1 MNTTQAARLAKL
13 QARMTDE
20 NLDLFVIQDPDSI
33 VAFAGF
39 WNYLGMEFGRATL
52 LAVPRDGAP
61 VLIAPAM
68 EAEMAR
74 AMSWIADV
82 RPWADGLGGE
92 WMAALEAVVAAAPGR
107 AIAVE
112 HDKTHP
118 RVLALLGR
126 TAGADLRDGTA
137 LIAALRMIKSPAE
150 IAILRQ
156 AGQVAVAMGEAGRA
170 AIGAGVAEYEVA
182 LAVSAA
188 GTRKAAEFLAAEP
201 QGSLAATFTSPTIHN
216 LQIMQSGRHTCMVH
230 RRSTVKTIERG
241 DPVYLC
247 FCGIANFRQ
256 FKLGFDREFFVASV
270 TDEKARSYE
279 TTLAAQQ
286 AALAELRPGAVAEE
300 VHRAADEVYRAA
312 GYGAAYRTGRA
323 FGYSVL
329 EEPQLKDGDATRIA
343 PGMCFAVDGGITV
356 EGQFGTRIGD
366 SVVVTQDGFEYLT
379 DFPREL
385 TVL

>member
-1 MNTTQAARLAKL
+1 MIATQAARLAEL
-13 QARMTDE
+13 QARMTDAG
-20 NLDLFVIQDPDSI
+20 LDLFVVQDPDSI

-52 LAVPRDGAP
+52 LVVPRDGAP
-61 VLIAPAM
+61 VLIVPAM

-74 AMSWIADV
+74 AMSWIEDV
-82 RPWADGLGGE
+82 RPWADGLDGE
-92 WMAALEAVVAAAPGR
+92 WMAVLEASVAATPGR
-107 AIAVE
+107 RIAVE

-126 TAGADLRDGTA
+126 AAGARPGDGTA
-137 LIAALRMIKSPAE
+137 LIAALRMIKSPGE

-156 AGQVAVAMGEAGRA
+156 AGQVAVAMAHAGRA
-170 AIGAGVAEYEVA
+170 AIGEGVPEYEVA

-188 GTRKAAEFLAAEP
+188 GTRKAAEFLTKEP
-201 QGSLAATFTSPTIHN
+201 QGSVAAGFTSPIIHN

-230 RRSTVKTIERG
+230 RRPTVKTIERG

-256 FKLGFDREFFVASV
+256 FKLGFDRQFFVGSV
-270 TDEKARSYE
+270 TDEQARAYE

-286 AALAELRPGAVAEE
+286 AALAALRPGAVAEE
-300 VHRAADEVYRAA
+300 VHRAAEEVYRAA
-312 GYGAAYRTGRA
+312 GHGAAYRTGRA
-323 FGYSVL
+323 FGYSFL
-329 EEPQLKDGDATRIA
+329 EEPQLKDGDSTRIA

-356 EGQFGTRIGD
+356 EGEFGTRIGD
-366 SVVVTQDGFEYLT
+366 SVVVTEDGFEYLT

>member
-1 MNTTQAARLAKL
+1 VTTAQATRLAEL
-13 QARMTDE
+13 QARMTE
-20 NLDLFVIQDPDSI
+20 EGLDLFVVQDPDSI
-33 VAFAGF
+33 VALAGY

-52 LAVPRDGAP
+52 LAIPRDGAP
-61 VLIAPAM
+61 VLITPAM

-74 AMSWIADV
+74 AMSWIEDI
-82 RPWADGLGGE
+82 RPWADGLDGE
-92 WMAALEAVVAAAPGR
+92 WMAVLESLIAAAPGR
-107 AIAVE
+107 GLAVE

-126 TAGADLRDGTA
+126 AAGVKPRDATA

-156 AGQVAVAMGEAGRA
+156 AGQVAAAMAEAGRA
-170 AIGAGVAEYEVA
+170 AIGAGVPEYEVA
-182 LAVSAA
+182 LAVIAG

-201 QGSLAATFTSPTIHN
+201 PDSLAAGFTSPTIHN

-230 RRSTVKTIERG
+230 RRATVKTIRNG

-247 FCGIANFRQ
+247 FCGIANFRN
-256 FKLGFDREFFVASV
+256 FKLGFDREFFVGSV
-270 TDEKARSYE
+270 TDAQARAYE

-286 AALAELRPGAVAEE
+286 AALAALRPGALAEQVHQAAEE
-300 VHRAADEVYRAA
+300 IYRSA

-323 FGYSVL
+323 FGYSFL
-329 EEPQLKDGDATRIA
+329 EEPQLKDGDTTRIA

-356 EGQFGTRIGD
+356 TGEFGARIGD
-366 SVVVTQDGFEYLT
+366 SVVVTEDGFEYLT

>member
-1 MNTTQAARLAKL
+1 MTASQAARLAQL
-13 QARMTDE
+13 QARMTE
-20 NLDLFVIQDPDSI
+20 EGLDLFVVQDPDSM
-33 VAFAGF
+33 VALAGY

-52 LAVPRDGAP
+52 LAIPRDGAP
-61 VLIAPAM
+61 VLITPAM

-74 AMSWIADV
+74 AMSWIADI
-82 RPWADGLGGE
+82 RPWADGRDGE
-92 WMAALEAVVAAAPGR
+92 WMAVLESLIAAAPGR
-107 AIAVE
+107 NIAVE

-126 TAGADLRDGTA
+126 AAGAEPRDATA

-156 AGQVAVAMGEAGRA
+156 AGQVAAAMAAAGRA
-170 AIGAGVAEYEVA
+170 AIAEGVPEYEVA
-182 LAVSAA
+182 LAVIAG

-201 QGSLAATFTSPTIHN
+201 PDS
-216 LQIMQSGRHTCMVH
+216 IMQSGRHTCMVH
-230 RRSTVKTIERG
+230 RRATVKTIRKG

-247 FCGIANFRQ
+247 FCGIANFRN
-256 FKLGFDREFFVASV
+256 FKLGFDREFFVGSV
-270 TDEKARSYE
+270 TDAQARAYE

-286 AALAELRPGAVAEE
+286 AALAALRPGALAED
-300 VHRAADEVYRAA
+300 VHQAAEDVYRSA

-323 FGYSVL
+323 FGYSFL
-329 EEPQLKDGDATRIA
+329 EEPQLKNGDTTRIA

-356 EGQFGTRIGD
+356 AGEFGARVGD
-366 SVVVTQDGFEYLT
+366 SVVVTEDGFEYLT

>member
-1 MNTTQAARLAKL
+1 MTTTQAARLAEL
-13 QARMTDE
+13 QARMTDTGF
-20 NLDLFVIQDPDSI
+20 DLFVVQDPDSM

-52 LAVPRDGAP
+52 LVVPRDGAP

-74 AMSWIADV
+74 RMSWIAEV
-82 RPWADGLGGE
+82 RPWADGLDGE
-92 WMAALEAVVAAAPGR
+92 WMAPLEALVAAAPGR
-107 AIAVE
+107 RVAVE

-126 TAGADLRDGTA
+126 AAGARPRDGTA
-137 LIAALRMIKSPAE
+137 LIAALRMIKSPEE

-156 AGQVAVAMGEAGRA
+156 AGQVAVAMGQAGRA
-170 AIGAGVAEYEVA
+170 AIGEGVPEYEVA

-188 GTRKAAEFLAAEP
+188 GTRKAAEFLAHEP
-201 QGSLAATFTSPTIHN
+201 QGSMAATFTSPTIYN

-256 FKLGFDREFFVASV
+256 FKLGFDREFFVGSV
-270 TDEKARSYE
+270 TDEQARAYE

-286 AALAELRPGAVAEE
+286 AALATLRPGAVAEE
-300 VHRAADEVYRAA
+300 VHWAAEEVYRAA

-323 FGYSVL
+323 FGYSFL
-329 EEPQLKDGDATRIA
+329 EEPQLKDGDTTRIA
-343 PGMCFAVDGGITV
+343 PGMSFAVDGGITV
-356 EGQFGTRIGD
+356 EGAFGTRVGD
-366 SVVVTQDGFEYLT
+366 SVVVTEDGFEYLT